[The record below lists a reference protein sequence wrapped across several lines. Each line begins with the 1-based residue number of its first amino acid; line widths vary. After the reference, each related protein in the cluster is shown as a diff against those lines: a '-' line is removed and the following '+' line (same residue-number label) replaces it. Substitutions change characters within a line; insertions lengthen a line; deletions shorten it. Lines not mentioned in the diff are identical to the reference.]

1 MHGQRVHTRVPDVVG
16 REDRAIRVWDRP
28 ENRNLRMRRGRHPHE
43 ERGHHPSKRLPVPHD
58 QVIGIGTAGALPEA
72 FCRFAWSWRLDP
84 TKRLQPGLSDSN

>member
-1 MHGQRVHTRVPDVVG
+1 
-16 REDRAIRVWDRP
+16 
-28 ENRNLRMRRGRHPHE
+28 
-43 ERGHHPSKRLPVPHD
+43 LPVPHD